1 MKRDPDGTRT
11 AILDAAE
18 RVFLR
23 HGFGSASL
31 SEIAD
36 EASVTKS
43 LIHHHFGSKK
53 GLWDAVKER
62 RFIPYAERQL
72 ELMRSAPASAEL
84 VRTSFEV
91 YFSYLRDNP
100 QLVRILAWIFLE
112 GDDSEACVPID
123 KRLMTEAAE
132 KFREGQA
139 AGVIR
144 EDLDPRF
151 VLFVFV
157 GLVQH
162 WFQDQGHFL
171 HSFGIPEGQGPGRD
185 ALNDAYCQAAL
196 DIFLRG
202 VSAKD

>member
-1 MKRDPDGTRT
+1 MTRDPDATRA
-11 AILDAAE
+11 AILEAAE
-18 RVFLR
+18 EVFVAK
-23 HGFGSASL
+23 GFGNTALSQIASR
-31 SEIAD
+31 AG
-36 EASVTKS
+36 VTKS

-91 YFSYLRDNP
+91 YFRYLRDNP